1 MYNWRKL
8 SDTDRKAIV
17 KERQVRKLPWHAP
30 PHFSYEGEKSFII
43 TAACYEH
50 QRIIGKSPARMAEF
64 ESILLTAIYAYANEL
79 FTWCILPN
87 HYHVLLRTDRIDELL
102 KQLGKVHGSSSYRW
116 NGEDD
121 TRGRKV
127 WYKSV
132 ERSMRSERH
141 FKASLNYILNN
152 PVKHGYVSKWQDWP
166 YSNAAEYLEKVGR
179 REATKIWKEYPVLV
193 TVMIGILTEP

>member
-1 MYNWRKL
+1 
-8 SDTDRKAIV
+8 
-17 KERQVRKLPWHAP
+17 
-30 PHFSYEGEKSFII
+30 
-43 TAACYEH
+43 
-50 QRIIGKSPARMAEF
+50 
-64 ESILLTAIYAYANEL
+64 LLTAIYAYANEL

-132 ERSMRSERH
+132 ERLMRSERH

-179 REATKIWKEYPVLV
+179 REATKIWKDYPVLDY
-193 TVMIGILTEP
+193 GNDWDLD